1 MLKKLLQILPFIRH
15 RPPWNMS
22 LRKAI
27 TLSMSRPV
35 KIKRIEKEIITQ
47 YENRGDAIINEI
59 EDGIVYL
66 RKERF
71 FKTDAANL
79 LVGSVRGLGSI
90 NRQIGLD
97 LGFKFQI
104 EKEVETGFKLH
115 KKLLSSIHASHS

>member
-1 MLKKLLQILPFIRH
+1 MLKNSFSFFHSSGIVLLGICPYE
-15 RPPWNMS
+15 S
-22 LRKAI
+22 I

-79 LVGSVRGLGSI
+79 LVGSVRGLGNI
-90 NRQIGLD
+90 NRQIALN
-97 LGFKFQI
+97 LGFKFLP
-104 EKEVETGFKLH
+104 ELPTCEHPYNGF
-115 KKLLSSIHASHS
+115 IPR